1 MAKKAAAA
9 VKRPPTR
16 LERLLGKFRFFGDV
30 VTELKKVV
38 WPTRK
43 ELTNLTMM
51 VVIICVIMGVIL
63 GALDYGFFRLFNDV
77 LLTR

>member
-1 MAKKAAAA
+1 M
-9 VKRPPTR
+9 
-16 LERLLGKFRFFGDV
+16 ERLLGKFRFFGDV